1 MTIDVTLANLPES
14 VSEATIQ
21 SWYKKPG
28 DRVQR
33 DEIIADI
40 ETDKVILEIP
50 APADGVLSEIL
61 TPEGSTVV
69 SNTLLAHIELVESHP
84 VATADETLGYA
95 ESADLRLSP
104 AVRNLIRQHGL
115 DPAQIVSS
123 GKEGRILKGD
133 VIAHLE
139 KIEAEPASYKTSEA
153 EPVAVSYE
161 PSSEALG
168 EISMTQADGDRTPR
182 RVKMTRIRAKIAE
195 RLVESQQSTALL
207 TTFNEVDMSA
217 AMSLRKEFG
226 ERFQETHQVRL
237 GFMSFFVRAATE
249 ALKKFPIINAATE
262 GDEILYHD
270 YYDIGIAVSSDRG
283 LVVPIL
289 RDTDRMGFADIE
301 GTINRYAQQARDGNL
316 GIEDMT
322 GGTFTITNG
331 GVFGSMLST
340 PIINPPQSAIL
351 GLHKIEKRP
360 VVVNDEIV
368 IRPMMYLALSYD
380 HRIIDGSNAV
390 RFLVAIKERIE
401 QPSTMLLEV

>member
-1 MTIDVTLANLPES
+1 
-14 VSEATIQ
+14 
-21 SWYKKPG
+21 
-28 DRVQR
+28 
-33 DEIIADI
+33 
-40 ETDKVILEIP
+40 
-50 APADGVLSEIL
+50 
-61 TPEGSTVV
+61 
-69 SNTLLAHIELVESHP
+69 
-84 VATADETLGYA
+84 
-95 ESADLRLSP
+95 
-104 AVRNLIRQHGL
+104 
-115 DPAQIVSS
+115 
-123 GKEGRILKGD
+123 
-133 VIAHLE
+133 
-139 KIEAEPASYKTSEA
+139 
-153 EPVAVSYE
+153 
-161 PSSEALG
+161 
-168 EISMTQADGDRTPR
+168 MTQADGDRTPR